1 MSLSMQIDRAN
12 RRPIYLQIVN
22 QIKRQISVG
31 DLPAGTRLPAVRHL
45 AESLG
50 VTRLTVHNA
59 YAELQADGWVE
70 ATVGRGTF
78 VKAGLEVQALL
89 AQHLEHHRHR
99 LHYCS
104 DMHRLLNTG
113 TLLALAYAVP
123 DISLV
128 PGEQMMSIFSQI
140 KGDAAALLHYGGQDG
155 DNELRIELAEHLIE
169 RGIPTLPD
177 NILIT
182 SGATQGLALV
192 TQTLAQRGDTV
203 LVETPTYLGQMKVF
217 DVMGITP
224 IGVPMD
230 EEGIIIDKLIAA
242 IEQHQPKFISIIPN
256 YHNPTG
262 ILMSEDRRLALLEVA
277 NHYQLPI
284 VEDDVYGLLTYE
296 EHAPLALKTLD
307 KTGNV
312 IYLSSV
318 SKTVAPGLR
327 IGYIVANP
335 QWLDRFTQLR
345 WATELGGTPLMH
357 RAMAVFFRDGL
368 FKHHIKRILP
378 VYRERR
384 DALLNALRHYMPAH
398 STWTVPQGGLCV
410 WVRLPSNGQYNDL
423 YPAALMRGIVYTPNE
438 AFFTD
443 CGEDY
448 HMRLCFGS
456 QDTATLQT
464 AVSVLAELI
473 YERIEH
479 RQPERITYERLS
491 S

>member
-1 MSLSMQIDRAN
+1 MSLSMQVDRTS
-12 RRPIYLQIVN
+12 RRPIYQQIVN

-123 DISLV
+123 DIGLV
-128 PGEQMMSIFSQI
+128 PGEQIMSIFNQI
-140 KGDAAALLHYGGQDG
+140 KGDASALLHYGGQDG
-155 DNELRIELAEHLIE
+155 DNELRIELAEHLAE
-169 RGIPTLPD
+169 RGLPTLPD

-192 TQTLAQRGDTV
+192 TQTLANRGDKI

-217 DVMGITP
+217 NVLGVEP

-230 EEGIIIDKLIAA
+230 DEGIIIEKLIAA
-242 IEQHQPKFISIIPN
+242 IETHHPKFISLIPN

-262 ILMSEDRRLALLEVA
+262 ILMSDARRAEVIEIA
-277 NHYQLPI
+277 YHYQIPI
-284 VEDDVYGLLTYE
+284 VEDDVYGLITYE
-296 EHAPLALKTLD
+296 DHAPLALKTLD
-307 KTGNV
+307 KHGIV
-312 IYLSSV
+312 IYLSSI

-327 IGYIVANP
+327 IGYIVARP
-335 QWLDRFTQLR
+335 DLLEQFTQLR

-357 RAMAVFFRDGL
+357 RAIAVFLRDGY
-368 FKHHIKRILP
+368 FKHHMKRVLP
-378 VYRERR
+378 IYRERR
-384 DALLNALRHYMPAH
+384 DAMLNALRQYMPYH
-398 STWTVPQGGLCV
+398 STWSVPQGGLCV
-410 WVRLPSNGQYNDL
+410 WVKLPSNGQYNDL

-443 CGEDY
+443 YSEDY
-448 HMRLCFGS
+448 YMRLCFGS
-456 QDTATLQT
+456 HDPTTLQT
-464 AVSVLAELI
+464 AISILAELI
-473 YERIEH
+473 YERIEYP
-479 RQPERITYERLS
+479 QAERITP
-491 S
+491 